1 MFDFL
6 TPEKATLIAQEAHL
20 LAILL
25 AVVGVIAVAL
35 VYISIYRSAVKYKRG
50 SDTDRSKQPSENSRK
65 QTAHALI
72 IFIVLLMIF
81 VLSAD
86 TFLRAITPP
95 DNTLEIAAVG
105 KRWMW
110 KFQHYPDGQREINE
124 LHVPIGRPIKLTMTS
139 QDVAHSLFIPA
150 LGVQQAVMP
159 NHYTSAWFEVTTVLT
174 QPGAYKAYRLTG
186 GQYNGTAYSQMVG
199 NVIAL
204 SPADY
209 QLWLDGEYVLGG
221 AEVELTP
228 VEKGQALFEGRG
240 CAGCHL
246 ADGNG
251 VGPWFAG
258 RYGTD
263 IELEG
268 GGSVT
273 VDDDYLRES
282 ILDPAAKM
290 VSGYTTAE
298 MPPYK
303 FSDEELA
310 NIIAYIKSLSGVVEE
325 GGAAGDEA
333 AGPAAPAEM
342 PEAYFMQ
349 GCVGCHGANLE
360 GGVGPILG
368 GLDPNYITANVREG
382 NLESGMTPYDKSLIK
397 DKELEQM
404 ALYMHAATLQDTGIT
419 LSDNIKEALTQAQD
433 ALQAEDKDA
442 VEKHLN
448 GALTASV
455 MDKAPVGVQNT
466 FKFMINHLSQDDWV
480 NYTQNRLDFLLA
492 EGEGMAAPEESSS
505 ADAAESAA
513 TVEPSA
519 AETEETA
526 ADNTDNA
533 GAAAEMPPVYFMQ
546 GCVGCHGKQ
555 LEGGVGPILAGLNVD
570 ATKANVREGNLD
582 FGMTAYDEAMISESD
597 LDALAQTI
605 QAYTLADTGVEF
617 SDGVQEAFRAA
628 QSAAQS
634 GDKAVAESALN
645 DALTASVMDKAPI
658 GVQNTIKTLINALN
672 EDGWEAYLDGR
683 MKVYLGEADGAASG
697 DTSTETVAEAPAATP
712 TPAPPEPTAT
722 AVPPTPTAEATAIPP
737 TAEAT
742 ATVEP
747 SPTIAPTATPHPAPA
762 ALSILFPAN
771 NADIIVGRLGIIG
784 SSEAGTEIEISDN
797 GSVIGSAVSDI
808 TGEWIFVT
816 AVEQKGAHQLTAKPA
831 GADAGEGVAINVVA
845 ATDLYNCASNP
856 GINRGDTY
864 IVGTCDTLGSISQ
877 AAGVA
882 FEPLLSANPQID
894 NQHLIYPGDII
905 KLP

>member
-6 TPEKATLIAQEAHL
+6 TPEKATLIAQETHL

-35 VYISIYRSAVKYKRG
+35 VYISIYRSAIKYKRG
-50 SDTDRSKQPSENSRK
+50 SDADRSKQPSENSRK
-65 QTAHALI
+65 QTLYALI

-86 TFLRAITPP
+86 TFLRAVTPP

-159 NHYTSAWFEVTTVLT
+159 DHYTTAWFEVTTVLT
-174 QPGAYKAYRLTG
+174 QPGAYKAYRLAS

-221 AEVELTP
+221 VEVELTP
-228 VEKGQALFEGRG
+228 VEKGQALFDSNG
-240 CAGCHL
+240 CAACHKS
-246 ADGNG
+246 DGTG
-251 VGPWFAG
+251 IGPWFAG

-268 GGSVT
+268 GGTVT

-282 ILDPAAKM
+282 ILEPGAKI
-290 VSGYTTAE
+290 VKGYTPA

-303 FSDEELA
+303 FSDEELS
-310 NIIAYIKSLSGVVEE
+310 NIIVYLKSLSGIVEE
-325 GGAAGDEA
+325 GGKTGGEA
-333 AGPAAPAEM
+333 AAPAEM

-368 GLDPNYITANVREG
+368 GLDPDYITANVRTG

-404 ALYMHAATLQDTGIT
+404 ALYIHAATLQDTGVT

-448 GALTASV
+448 SALTASV

-466 FKFMINHLSQDDWV
+466 FKFMINHLGKDDWPA
-480 NYTQNRLDFLLA
+480 YTQNRLDFLLT
-492 EGEGMAAPEESSS
+492 EGEKMTAPAEAPS
-505 ADAAESAA
+505 DAAENPA
-513 TVEPSA
+513 TPAPSDTT
-519 AETEETA
+519 ETAETA
-526 ADNTDNA
+526 ANNNSTA
-533 GAAAEMPPVYFMQ
+533 GPAAEMPPVYFMQ

-555 LEGGVGPILAGLNVD
+555 LEGGVGPILAGLTVD
-570 ATKANVREGNLD
+570 ATKTNVREGNLD
-582 FGMTAYDEAMISESD
+582 FGMTPYDKSMVSESD
-597 LDALAQTI
+597 LNAMAQTI

-634 GDKAVAESALN
+634 GDKAAAESALN

-672 EDGWEAYLDGR
+672 TDGWESYLNGR
-683 MKVYLGEADGAASG
+683 MKVYLGEEDGAVSD
-697 DTSTETVAEAPAATP
+697 DTNTKTVAEAPAPTPTSTLPEPTATAIPPTPTAKATATP
-712 TPAPPEPTAT
+712 KPAPTAT
-722 AVPPTPTAEATAIPP
+722 AVPPTAVP
-737 TAEAT
+737 
-742 ATVEP
+742 V
-747 SPTIAPTATPHPAPA
+747 

-784 SSEAGTEIEISDN
+784 SSAAGTEIELLDN
-797 GSVIGSAVSDI
+797 GSVIGSAVADA
-808 TGEWIFVT
+808 TGEWVFVT
-816 AVEQKGAHQLTAKPA
+816 TVEQRGAHQLTAKPT
-831 GADAGEGVAINVVA
+831 GADAGESVAINVVA
-845 ATDLYNCASNP
+845 ATDPYNCASNP

-864 IVGTCDTLGSISQ
+864 IVGTCDTLGSLTQ
-877 AAGVA
+877 AEIEA
-882 FEPLLSANPQID
+882 LLAANPQIENPD
-894 NQHLIYPGDII
+894 LIYPGDILN
-905 KLP
+905 LP